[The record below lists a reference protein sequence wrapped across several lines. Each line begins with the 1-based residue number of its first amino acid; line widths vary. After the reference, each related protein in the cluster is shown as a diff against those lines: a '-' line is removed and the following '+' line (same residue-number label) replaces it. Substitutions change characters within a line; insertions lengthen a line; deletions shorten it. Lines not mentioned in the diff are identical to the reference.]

1 MSKVALIMGSLRRPG
16 NGIGIANWL
25 APILRKNLEQTNV
38 IFLDS
43 TKPPLPLGPVVDGTH
58 VPADIRDPTQHPN
71 PTVREFASLISSC
84 NGFVFLSPEY
94 NGSYSGE
101 MKNTLDHLY
110 WEWTKKPALVVT
122 YGGGGGTRA
131 ATQLRGL
138 LEGPFEMKLTEK
150 RVAIKWPKGA
160 GTVPSEGE
168 APDWLQRFEPEVLA
182 AIEEFK
188 RLLAEQNSA

>member
-25 APILRKNLEQTNV
+25 TPILRKNLDNANV
-38 IFLDS
+38 VFVDS
-43 TKPPLPLGPVVDGTH
+43 TKPPLPLGPIVDGSH
-58 VPADIRDPTQHPN
+58 VPADIRDPTQHPS
-71 PTVREFASLISSC
+71 PKVREFASLITSC
-84 NGFVFLSPEY
+84 SGFVFLSPEY
-94 NGSYSGE
+94 NGYFSGE

-110 WEWTKKPALVVT
+110 WEWLKKPAVVIT

-138 LEGPFEMKLTEK
+138 LEGPFQMKLVEK

-160 GTVPSEGE
+160 GTVPPEGE
-168 APDWLQRFEPEVLA
+168 APEWLRRVEPDVLA
-182 AIEEFK
+182 ALEEFN
-188 RLLAEQNSA
+188 RLLAQNASS